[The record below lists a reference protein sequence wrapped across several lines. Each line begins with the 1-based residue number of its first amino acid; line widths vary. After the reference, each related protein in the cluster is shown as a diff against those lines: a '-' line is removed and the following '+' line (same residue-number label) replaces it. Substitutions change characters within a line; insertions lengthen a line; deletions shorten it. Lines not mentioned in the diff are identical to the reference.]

1 MEISKDALLRITRAA
16 RASLKMAN
24 AMQALM
30 AEGNF
35 RTIADDIAD
44 NLLDG
49 LLLLSGE
56 QDDVGKVLSPDES
69 TTRRLLTDNLMTD
82 DGIVGWL
89 FMMNSIRKKHL
100 APKEELP
107 KPQTMSKEDM
117 RSLYQKNGGYMTPE
131 GDWK

>member
-1 MEISKDALLRITRAA
+1 MEISREALLLVIKATRTAMRMAEDMQRMVLGKGETTADQIAGYLEDALLI
-16 RASLKMAN
+16 
-24 AMQALM
+24 
-30 AEGNF
+30 
-35 RTIADDIAD
+35 I
-44 NLLDG
+44 
-49 LLLLSGE
+49 SGE
-56 QDDVGKVLSPDES
+56 QQPDGKMMDLDNSE
-69 TTRRLLTDNLMTD
+69 TERLLTSDLLD
-82 DGIVGWL
+82 DDSVAGWF